1 MRSLT
6 RATQTEFVE
15 SPTFA
20 DFERLCRAK
29 GLRVTQQRIEIFK
42 ALLRQANH
50 PTVEDV
56 YAQVR
61 KRLKTISL
69 DTVYRTIATFVEHDL
84 VQRVHHIDNA
94 TRLDINTAGHHHL
107 VCSRCKRIEDF
118 YWPDFDRL
126 KPPKSIAHWNRT
138 QIKHVVISGVC
149 ASCSR
154 GK

>member
-1 MRSLT
+1 MLG
-6 RATQTEFVE
+6 ATKARHGQIDE
-15 SPTFA
+15 A
-20 DFERLCRAK
+20 QMLDDFERICRTN